1 MTSRTGDGKMNVSG
15 LWPIRGRGGAANFTI
30 IGPAPMKEDARGL
43 GKEEILWVFLGC
55 SGRGSMPLS

>member
-1 MTSRTGDGKMNVSG
+1 MNVSG